1 MSSYNKIGGI
11 LTQSNAELLRTVLRE
26 EWGYDGLVVSDWYGK
41 RNSPEQLE
49 GGTNLLMPGEKAQ
62 LEEIEAGI
70 ESGALSME
78 VIDDA
83 VKHILDYVVKT
94 KAFRKDIHAALP
106 DLEQHAALSRS
117 VAGQGMVLL
126 KNDSCVLPLKGI
138 KNISLFGATAYHSI
152 AG

>member
-1 MSSYNKIGGI
+1 
-11 LTQSNAELLRTVLRE
+11 
-26 EWGYDGLVVSDWYGK
+26 
-41 RNSPEQLE
+41 
-49 GGTNLLMPGEKAQ
+49 
-62 LEEIEAGI
+62 
-70 ESGALSME
+70 ME

-126 KNDSCVLPLKGI
+126 KNDSRVLPLKGI
-138 KNISLFGATAYHSI
+138 KIFLFLVQPLITRLPVEGALLM
-152 AG
+152 